1 MDQDDKLR
9 QIHITGDK
17 IGVGVVAFGAVV
29 CLGLATVH
37 GAWLTALLVALPALA
52 MSVGAWFLLPGER
65 ITRCVIGAAYMVIAA
80 CMIQQMHGMIEMH
93 FGIFVLLACLVIYR
107 DWLVILVAAG
117 VIAVHH
123 LVFNFL
129 QAGGYGVWVF
139 AQGASFGLVVL
150 HALYVIFEAALLIY
164 FANNAANEAIESL
177 ETRSFGNY
185 LVMQDGKINLNIEK
199 FDAESQF
206 AQDFSDYLRSLQDV
220 VYELDQRAESI
231 SHASRE
237 IAAGNL
243 DLSERTEQQ
252 ASALEETSASMIE
265 MMEAARTNA
274 DSAREANR
282 LVDDSREKAER
293 GGRVV
298 HEAVEAMT
306 EITQSSHKIGKITAV
321 IDEIAFQTNL
331 LALNAAVEA
340 ARAGEQ
346 GRGFAVVAAEVRS
359 LAARSAEAAKE
370 IKALIDDSVH
380 KVEAGA
386 ELVNRSGST
395 LEEIVAAVKQVSE
408 LVSEIAHSSVEQN
421 EGFQMASRAMQSMD
435 DMTQKNAAL
444 VEEVAAAAKELEG
457 QAHALASMM
466 DRFELP
472 TRASTSQASVGYQ
485 GATAQ
490 IGWGH

>member
-1 MDQDDKLR
+1 MDQANKLR
-9 QIHITGDK
+9 TLYVTGDK
-17 IGVGVVAFGAVV
+17 VSLGVVAFGVV
-29 CLGLATVH
+29 ICLGLSLVYST
-37 GAWLTALLVALPALA
+37 WLTALLVAVPTLA
-52 MSVGAWFLLPGER
+52 VVAGAWYLLPGER
-65 ITRCVIGAAYMVIAA
+65 LTRCIVGAAYMVLSA
-80 CMIQQMHGMIEMH
+80 CMIQQTHGMIEMH
-93 FGIFVLLACLVIYR
+93 FAIFVLLACLVIYR

-123 LVFNFL
+123 LAFNFL

-139 AQGASFGLVVL
+139 AQGASFSLVIV
-150 HALYVIFEAALLIY
+150 HALFVVFEAGVLIY
-164 FANNAANEAIESL
+164 FALQAESEAVEAFETAA
-177 ETRSFGNY
+177 FGSY
-185 LVMQDGKINLNIEK
+185 LVMQDGKINLNIGDI
-199 FDAESQF
+199 DASSDF
-206 AQDFSDYLRSLQDV
+206 AQDFSQYLNQLRATV
-220 VYELDQRAESI
+220 EELDQRADSI
-231 SHASRE
+231 NHASRE

-265 MMEAARTNA
+265 MMQAAQHNA
-274 DSAREANR
+274 DNAREANQ
-282 LVDDSREKAER
+282 LVDASREKAER

-298 HEAVEAMT
+298 HEAVNAMT
-306 EITQSSHKIGKITAV
+306 EITESSHKIGKITAV

-346 GRGFAVVAAEVRS
+346 GRGFAVVAAEVRN

-370 IKALIDDSVH
+370 IKGLIDDSVT

-395 LEEIVAAVKQVSE
+395 LQEIVDAVKQVSA
-408 LVSEIAHSSVEQN
+408 LVSEIADSSIEQN

-444 VEEVAAAAKELEG
+444 VEEVAAAAKELES
-457 QAHALASMM
+457 QAYALSAMM
-466 DRFELP
+466 ERFELAGGS
-472 TRASTSQASVGYQ
+472 RASGLSHQ
-485 GATAQ
+485 GGSLQ
-490 IGWGH
+490 LRHGH